1 MSNSPQKVLILEDEP
16 ALNKVTSNK
25 LRASGYEVL
34 SLTDA
39 TDAISFIK
47 KKKPDL
53 ILLDL
58 VMPKTDGFTV
68 LKRLK
73 DDPELKDIVVI
84 VLSNLSQDTDV
95 DSVLAL
101 GAKEFLIKSDTPLSV
116 VLEMVDKYI
125 KK

>member
-1 MSNSPQKVLILEDEP
+1 MSTSPKKVLILEDEP
-16 ALNKVTSNK
+16 ALNKVVSNK

-34 SLTDA
+34 SLTDG

-58 VMPKTDGFTV
+58 VMPKIDGFTV
-68 LKRLK
+68 LKELK

-101 GAKEFLIKSDTPLSV
+101 GAKEFLVKSDTPLSI

-125 KK
+125 KN